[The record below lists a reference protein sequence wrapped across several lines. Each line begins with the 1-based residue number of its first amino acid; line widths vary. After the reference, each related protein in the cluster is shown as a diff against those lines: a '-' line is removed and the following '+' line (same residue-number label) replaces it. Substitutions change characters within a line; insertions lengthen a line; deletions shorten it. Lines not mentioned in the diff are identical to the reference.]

1 LAEKIWLAITYGEV
15 EMRMTRL
22 NDRQESL
29 KHRISFSL
37 VEDIRAKFNIKYP
50 DVNDPP
56 ENEHPKTAVGIVL
69 LSAIILE
76 TTDIGKLV
84 RFTSYSPAF
93 ISAISANM
101 RHNTLWENGRYKE
114 EHWLPWFAPDW
125 TINDD
130 DQFWIQIEIACGD
143 MWQPCIDT
151 QFALD
156 PCRLYW
162 DERPLQRHWSSGSAL
177 VQ

>member
-1 LAEKIWLAITYGEV
+1 MK
-15 EMRMTRL
+15 MTRL

-29 KHRISFSL
+29 KHRTSFRL

-56 ENEHPKTAVGIVL
+56 ENEHPMTAVGIVL

-84 RFTSYSPAF
+84 RFTGYSPAF

-101 RHNTLWENGRYKE
+101 RHNKL
-114 EHWLPWFAPDW
+114 
-125 TINDD
+125 
-130 DQFWIQIEIACGD
+130 
-143 MWQPCIDT
+143 
-151 QFALD
+151 
-156 PCRLYW
+156 
-162 DERPLQRHWSSGSAL
+162 
-177 VQ
+177 